1 LTHEA
6 DDAPEL
12 DEHEVDERSMR
23 ATLPMLSRI
32 CIAGRPATTSSEEG
46 RRPPMTPVELGNA
59 VDGRGAL
66 EEDEEKKYK
75 VDLLKEEV
83 GEGLEG

>member
-1 LTHEA
+1 
-6 DDAPEL
+6 
-12 DEHEVDERSMR
+12 
-23 ATLPMLSRI
+23 
-32 CIAGRPATTSSEEG
+32 
-46 RRPPMTPVELGNA
+46 MTPVELGNA